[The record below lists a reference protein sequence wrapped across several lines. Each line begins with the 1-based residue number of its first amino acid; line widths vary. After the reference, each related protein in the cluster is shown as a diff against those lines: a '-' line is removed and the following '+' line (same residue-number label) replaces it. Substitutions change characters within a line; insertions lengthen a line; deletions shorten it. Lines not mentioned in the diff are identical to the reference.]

1 MPSRY
6 QEQRSH
12 LDVVEAQPAKT
23 WLEAAEQH
31 LERQASAWR
40 EKLYGSSLDRGEAK
54 KHLASIGRIRLIL
67 EADPQVGKDSKKKL
81 PLQGSDDI
89 NVRRVRR
96 AELLT
101 PKGWREGIRARLVAA
116 AEASEARYIA
126 DTSPIASDSDMVDA
140 IELRSFVAQLDFV
153 ASRGEES
160 RAILARQAM
169 KVEKVA

>member
-31 LERQASAWR
+31 LERQAAAWR
-40 EKLYGSSLDRGEAK
+40 EKLYGSSLDRSEAK
-54 KHLASIGRIRLIL
+54 KHIAALGRIRLLL
-67 EADPQVGKDSKKKL
+67 EGDAQVGKDNKKKL
-81 PLQGSDDI
+81 PIQGSDDI

-101 PKGWREGIRARLVAA
+101 PKGWREGIRERLIRAA
-116 AEASEARYIA
+116 DESEKRFIQ
-126 DTSPIASDSDMVDA
+126 DQSPLASDADMVDA
-140 IELRSFVAQLDFV
+140 IELKSFVAQLDFV
-153 ASRGEES
+153 AARGEES